1 MAEYIEREALRE
13 AFIKHFDAV
22 YDDGKL
28 VFSDHICTAED
39 CEDILKLVAELPT
52 ADVVPVVRKPVK
64 EYEGYY
70 EVDQFGRVFSVD
82 RVVLVN
88 DNGRQYN
95 KPLKAKQ
102 MKQSVH
108 TKGYKTVALT
118 KDGKTKTM
126 FVHRI
131 VAEAFISN
139 NDNLPMVNH
148 KDEDKTNNFV
158 ENLEWCTVAYNNTYG
173 NAQKKKAKKIKGI
186 PHTEEHKEKISSSLK
201 QYYKQN
207 PTMKFEYKGKML
219 SIPEL
224 SEELNIPQET
234 LRARYRRTGSVF
246 LCCYGERRCEE

>member
-1 MAEYIEREALRE
+1 MNYIKVDKALE
-13 AFIKHFDAV
+13 SIDLIAKNDGEKFDKDSAR
-22 YDDGKL
+22 YA
-28 VFSDHICTAED
+28 IQTTET
-39 CEDILKLVAELPT
+39 E
-52 ADVVPVVRKPVK
+52 DVVPVVRKSVK
-64 EYEGYY
+64 GYEGYY

-82 RVVLVN
+82 RVISVN

-102 MKQSVH
+102 MKQHMH
-108 TKGYKTVALT
+108 TNGYKVVSLT
-118 KDGKTKTM
+118 KDGKSKGL

-131 VAEAFISN
+131 VAEAFIEN
-139 NDNLPMVNH
+139 PNNLPMVNH
-148 KDEDKTNNFV
+148 KDEDRTNNFV

-173 NAQKKKAKKIKGI
+173 NAQKKKAKKLKGV

-201 QYYKQN
+201 RYYKQN
-207 PTMKFEYKGKML
+207 PIMKVEYNGRML

-246 LCCYGERRCEE
+246 LCSYGERKDK